1 MLISFN
7 WLKEFVR
14 LPDSVTA
21 SEVAEKLKF
30 STVEV
35 EGLIELG
42 ASLRNVVAGKVTACE
57 KHPNA
62 DKLKVCR
69 VDIGSET
76 VQIVCGGSNVAA
88 GMMVAAAKVGAKVKW
103 HGEGDLVELSP
114 VKIRGVESFGM
125 ICGAD
130 EIGLLDRFPK
140 KEEIEIV
147 DLSALKL
154 KAGAPL
160 AEALKLDDVI
170 LEIDNKSLSN
180 RPDLWGHYGL
190 AREVA
195 ALTNRA
201 IQPYQTKKII
211 AAGVK
216 KGSGVNLRVRVEN
229 QAACPKYM
237 AVAMSG
243 VKVGPSPVWLKEK
256 LAAVGVRSINN
267 IVDATNFVMFDL
279 GQPMHA
285 FDRKI
290 IGDEI
295 VARSARSGE
304 SITTLDEKER
314 QLTEDMLVI
323 ATPEKAI
330 AIAGIMGGLDS
341 GISSQTA
348 EIIIEAA
355 NFDAGSIRRTSTR
368 LGLRSDSSARF
379 EKSLDHNLCS
389 LALERMVAL
398 VRELCPTA
406 RVTSQI
412 AEVGKPV
419 LFTGPLVIPLNF
431 FEQKIG
437 VALPAKTIVGILS
450 RLGFGAQE
458 KKGVLVVTIPSWRAT
473 KDISLPEDIVEEVAR
488 IYGYEQIPATLPVFP
503 ISPPPKNDLLAL
515 IRMAHDV
522 LAKELAYTEV
532 YNYSFVSAAQ
542 IAKLGDEAGKYLELD
557 NPISRE
563 KPYIRRNLLPNL
575 LENASVAM
583 ANREELRVFEIG
595 SVFSAGKFG
604 PRAERNSDELLPRQD
619 TWLTAL
625 YLRRN
630 NDIPFR
636 EARRVA
642 EMIFSNLHMAW
653 DVATADKVQP
663 WEHPARLTLISCAGK
678 AAGIAHELHP
688 RVAAAFGIAER
699 VGVCAMNLS
708 ALAEIMVATSAQA
721 FYQPISLYPE
731 VTRDLAFLIKKE
743 ATHGEVAVLLQ
754 KSDPLIRKVEL
765 FDVFAGKGVGAG
777 EKSLAYHLTYG
788 SPERTLISGEVDAVE
803 AYIIKILQEKY
814 GVEMR
819 K

>member
-1 MLISFN
+1 MTN
-7 WLKEFVR
+7 YQNPEKEVSIAV
-14 LPDSVTA
+14 LG
-21 SEVAEKLKF
+21 
-30 STVEV
+30 STVISNAYLNNNTKVAVYSFGSFDDFKKLDIRIAKVLSV
-35 EGLIELG
+35 E
-42 ASLRNVVAGKVTACE
+42 N
-57 KHPNA
+57 HPNA

-69 VDIGSET
+69 VDIGSDT

-140 KEEIEIV
+140 KEEKEIV

-314 QLTEDMLVI
+314 QLTPSPVSWAGWI
-323 ATPEKAI
+323 A
-330 AIAGIMGGLDS
+330 
-341 GISSQTA
+341 
-348 EIIIEAA
+348 
-355 NFDAGSIRRTSTR
+355 
-368 LGLRSDSSARF
+368 
-379 EKSLDHNLCS
+379 
-389 LALERMVAL
+389 
-398 VRELCPTA
+398 
-406 RVTSQI
+406 
-412 AEVGKPV
+412 
-419 LFTGPLVIPLNF
+419 
-431 FEQKIG
+431 
-437 VALPAKTIVGILS
+437 
-450 RLGFGAQE
+450 
-458 KKGVLVVTIPSWRAT
+458 
-473 KDISLPEDIVEEVAR
+473 
-488 IYGYEQIPATLPVFP
+488 
-503 ISPPPKNDLLAL
+503 
-515 IRMAHDV
+515 
-522 LAKELAYTEV
+522 
-532 YNYSFVSAAQ
+532 
-542 IAKLGDEAGKYLELD
+542 
-557 NPISRE
+557 
-563 KPYIRRNLLPNL
+563 
-575 LENASVAM
+575 ASVA
-583 ANREELRVFEIG
+583 R
-595 SVFSAGKFG
+595 
-604 PRAERNSDELLPRQD
+604 
-619 TWLTAL
+619 
-625 YLRRN
+625 LRRLLLKPP
-630 NDIPFR
+630 I
-636 EARRVA
+636 
-642 EMIFSNLHMAW
+642 
-653 DVATADKVQP
+653 
-663 WEHPARLTLISCAGK
+663 LTRGA
-678 AAGIAHELHP
+678 
-688 RVAAAFGIAER
+688 
-699 VGVCAMNLS
+699 
-708 ALAEIMVATSAQA
+708 
-721 FYQPISLYPE
+721 
-731 VTRDLAFLIKKE
+731 
-743 ATHGEVAVLLQ
+743 
-754 KSDPLIRKVEL
+754 
-765 FDVFAGKGVGAG
+765 FAGPLPVWACAVIRRRGLKKA
-777 EKSLAYHLTYG
+777 
-788 SPERTLISGEVDAVE
+788 LITICVH
-803 AYIIKILQEKY
+803 
-814 GVEMR
+814 
-819 K
+819 